1 MSPQARPVTLIA
13 PGRRERTILNREQW
27 MAVGLRGGAAL
38 CANDL
43 DQLASVECTDCQ
55 ASHCRDCDAI
65 LHRNPQRRTHKR
77 YAIKGTLPRPRQEKF
92 IRH

>member
-1 MSPQARPVTLIA
+1 MDCV
-13 PGRRERTILNREQW
+13 
-27 MAVGLRGGAAL
+27 VVCVGGAAL

-43 DQLASVECTDCQ
+43 DQLASVECADCQ

-77 YAIKGTLPRPRQEKF
+77 YAIKGTPPMNLACAAQ
-92 IRH
+92 